1 MLQPQNFVQ
10 RRLNGPE
17 LMNYPFWNHALQILV
32 QSSGTGY
39 VNENKLE
46 LNVALGAKDVKQS
59 KFSHSRP
66 DTGLAKINV
75 NH

>member
-1 MLQPQNFVQ
+1 MK
-10 RRLNGPE
+10 
-17 LMNYPFWNHALQILV
+17 
-32 QSSGTGY
+32 
-39 VNENKLE
+39 ENKLE

-66 DTGLAKINV
+66 DTGLAKINF